1 MGRRGVGY
9 AVTFRSLPAALA
21 PAHPILLCSA
31 LPVWLCAAR
40 RIPTCAGWLSVA
52 SNLHRKGG
60 DNRQVAPLPDRWL
73 PSTETKKQTQQQPA
87 AASDMSIWITSVH
100 HQRSVLD
107 TV

>member
-73 PSTETKKQTQQQPA
+73 PCIDRVLKPRSKH
-87 AASDMSIWITSVH
+87 SSSIGHVD
-100 HQRSVLD
+100 LD
-107 TV
+107 Y